1 MTIDSL
7 SNTVSTLTNKLTTT
21 FASLNTS
28 TTSISQDVETSLLV
42 ADRKARKLD
51 ELYREANAENEALY
65 ERFNDELGKILK
77 AVRTGNGVEE
87 MRAKMVEAQGEAG
100 RLKTENA
107 RLRREV
113 VGLKSVMR
121 DG

>member
-1 MTIDSL
+1 M
-7 SNTVSTLTNKLTTT
+7 
-21 FASLNTS
+21 
-28 TTSISQDVETSLLV
+28 ETSLLA
-42 ADRKARKLD
+42 ADRKAQKLD
-51 ELYREANAENEALY
+51 ELYREANAEKEALH
-65 ERFNDELGKILK
+65 ERFNDELGKVLK
-77 AVRTGNGVEE
+77 EVRTGNGVEA

>member
-1 MTIDSL
+1 M
-7 SNTVSTLTNKLTTT
+7 
-21 FASLNTS
+21 
-28 TTSISQDVETSLLV
+28 ETSLLA
-42 ADRKARKLD
+42 ADRKARKID

-77 AVRTGNGVEE
+77 EVRAGNGVVE
-87 MRAKMVEAQGEAG
+87 MRAKMVEAQGEVG
-100 RLKTENA
+100 RLKTENS

-113 VGLKSVMR
+113 VGLRSVMR